1 MSEVVIGGVVY
12 VPRAEIPELT
22 DERLKRALEELVWIQ
37 CSDEKHKARARAWN
51 VLHTLS
57 PELAEL
63 STNDPDAAMRR
74 MNPIEPYE
82 LSEAMAKFSGVKQII
97 RVAQKASTLLHA
109 ALEACPDAEWL
120 ELDFLTARDAY
131 EDLALSKSNLEIFA
145 PECSETRNR
154 LWNILEYSHASICLE
169 PNGKAKAHAGRSRSS
184 VNQLNRVQK
193 IIDDL
198 DEKS

>member
-1 MSEVVIGGVVY
+1 MSEVVIGGIVY

-37 CSDEKHKARARAWN
+37 CSDERHKDRARAWN
-51 VLHTLS
+51 VLHALS

-63 STNDPDAAMRR
+63 ASNDPDAAMRR

-82 LSEAMAKFSGVKQII
+82 LSDAMARFSEVKQIV
-97 RVAQKASTLLHA
+97 RAALKASTLLHA

-120 ELDFLTARDAY
+120 ELDFQAAREAY
-131 EDLALSKSNLEIFA
+131 EELALAKSNLDIFA
-145 PECSETRNR
+145 SECPELKNR

-169 PNGKAKAHAGRSRSS
+169 PNGKALSHAGRSRSS
-184 VNQLNRVQK
+184 VSQLNKVQK

-198 DEKS
+198 DEKA